1 MIRIAVV
8 DDDWYISSRIERILL
23 SYDHISTYDLDIE
36 VFQNGLDYFKY
47 LKNEH
52 DFDLIFLDIEMSGPN
67 GVEIGRHIRNV
78 MKNNITQIVYITAF
92 DGYEQALFKVRPMD
106 FLKKPFADIDVINT
120 VETYI
125 ELYDSAGKLFE
136 FTSQRKKRK
145 VPFRAC

>member
-52 DFDLIFLDIEMSGPN
+52 DFDLIFLEIDCQVKCNTIREKIFEAPRMESGN
-67 GVEIGRHIRNV
+67 
-78 MKNNITQIVYITAF
+78 
-92 DGYEQALFKVRPMD
+92 
-106 FLKKPFADIDVINT
+106 
-120 VETYI
+120 
-125 ELYDSAGKLFE
+125 
-136 FTSQRKKRK
+136 
-145 VPFRAC
+145 

>member
-67 GVEIGRHIRNV
+67 GVEMVAI
-78 MKNNITQIVYITAF
+78 
-92 DGYEQALFKVRPMD
+92 
-106 FLKKPFADIDVINT
+106 
-120 VETYI
+120 
-125 ELYDSAGKLFE
+125 FE
-136 FTSQRKKRK
+136 M
-145 VPFRAC
+145 